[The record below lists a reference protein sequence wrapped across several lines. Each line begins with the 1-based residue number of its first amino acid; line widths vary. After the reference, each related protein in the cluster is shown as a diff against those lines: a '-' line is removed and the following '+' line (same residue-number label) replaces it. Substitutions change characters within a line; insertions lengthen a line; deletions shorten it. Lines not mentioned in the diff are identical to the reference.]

1 VVWSV
6 EQTIYIHGGFEQT
19 TPNIPINMI
28 ATIETEK
35 LFTNHDSLLKKVQNI
50 ESKGGA
56 GKERRTGRQEQAN

>member
-1 VVWSV
+1 
-6 EQTIYIHGGFEQT
+6 
-19 TPNIPINMI
+19 MI